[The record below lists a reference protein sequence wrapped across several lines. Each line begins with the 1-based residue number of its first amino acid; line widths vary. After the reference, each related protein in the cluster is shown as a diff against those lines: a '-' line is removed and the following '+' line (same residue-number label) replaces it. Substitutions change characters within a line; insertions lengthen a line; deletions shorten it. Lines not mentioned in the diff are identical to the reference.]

1 MKNRYI
7 FIFFLNIKM
16 NKELIEQLQILE
28 LYHKALYTKTK
39 NPQENFRK
47 MAYIKAI
54 KAINNLDFEI
64 ENISQIK
71 KIKGIGKSI
80 LTKIE
85 QFLETGNIKKVYEL
99 KKISEP
105 SEKEKVIET
114 FLNIWG
120 VGDIN
125 AEKLWKEGYRSIEDI
140 RKNPSVLNRQQ
151 LIGLKYYEDLLKRI
165 PRIKIIVLQTII
177 RYILNKYFGKNS
189 YELKVSGSYRRG
201 KDTSGDVDILITSDK
216 FNLNDIVSLLEKWN
230 IITDTLSLKEEKFMG
245 IAHCPGGLNHAVRLD
260 IEFLPKEEFAFGL
273 LYFTG
278 SKDFNREIRQHAK
291 KLGYT
296 LNQHGLFKK
305 NGNKILANTEEE
317 IFDKLNLVYVSP
329 KKRN

>member
-1 MKNRYI
+1 MNEELIRQ
-7 FIFFLNIKM
+7 LNI
-16 NKELIEQLQILE
+16 LE
-28 LYHKALYTKTK
+28 IYHKALYTKSK

-47 MAYIKAI
+47 MAYH
-54 KAINNLDFEI
+54 KAINAIKNLDFEI
-64 ENISQIK
+64 TNISQIK
-71 KIKGIGKSI
+71 KVKGIGKSI

-85 QFLETGNIKKVYEL
+85 QFLETGEINKVSEIKK
-99 KKISEP
+99 SFEP
-105 SEKEKVIET
+105 SEKEKTIES

-120 VGDIN
+120 VGEIK
-125 AEKLWKEGYRSIEDI
+125 AEKIWNQGYRSIEDI

-151 LIGLKYYEDLLKRI
+151 LIGLKYYEDLLKQI

-177 RYILNKYFGKNS
+177 RYILNKYFVKNS
-189 YELKVSGSYRRG
+189 YDLKVAGSYRRG
-201 KDTSGDVDILITSDK
+201 KDSSGDIDILITSDK
-216 FNLNDIVSLLEKWN
+216 FNLNDIIALLEKWN
-230 IITDTLSLKEEKFMG
+230 IITDTLSVKEEKFMG

-305 NGNKILANTEEE
+305 DGSKILANTEEE
-317 IFDKLNLVYVSP
+317 IFDKLNLEYVSP

>member
-1 MKNRYI
+1 
-7 FIFFLNIKM
+7 M
-16 NKELIEQLQILE
+16 NEELIGQLSILE
-28 LYHKALYTKTK
+28 IYHKALYTKSK

-47 MAYIKAI
+47 MAYH
-54 KAINNLDFEI
+54 KAINAIKNLDFEI
-64 ENISQIK
+64 TNISQIK
-71 KIKGIGKSI
+71 KVKGIGKSI

-85 QFLETGNIKKVYEL
+85 QFLETGEIKKVSEI
-99 KKISEP
+99 KKSFEP
-105 SEKEKVIET
+105 SEKEKAIES

-120 VGDIN
+120 VGEIK
-125 AEKLWKEGYRSIEDI
+125 AEKLWNQGYRSIKDI

-189 YELKVSGSYRRG
+189 YDLKVAGSYRRG
-201 KDTSGDVDILITSDK
+201 KDNSGDIDILITSDK
-216 FNLNDIVSLLEKWN
+216 FNLNDIIALLEKWN
-230 IITDTLSLKEEKFMG
+230 IITDTLSVKEEKFMG

-278 SKDFNREIRQHAK
+278 SKDFNREIRQYAK

-305 NGNKILANTEEE
+305 DGSNILANTEEE
-317 IFDKLNLVYVSP
+317 IFDKLNLEYVSP